1 MFGRCS
7 LLLLFGFGDVSL
19 LASPAAAQQQ
29 MGATHRA
36 TLAAHGSAAGTL
48 AAKSGARPNSSMR
61 INKFNRL
68 RYSSRPSRRAATATI
83 GSRPTMMGWLGI
95 RG

>member
-1 MFGRCS
+1 MFRRCS
-7 LLLLFGFGDVSL
+7 LLLLLGFGAVSL

-29 MGATHRA
+29 IGATHRVMP
-36 TLAAHGSAAGTL
+36 AAHVSAAGTL
-48 AAKSGARPNSSMR
+48 ASKSSVGPNSSVR

-68 RYSSRPSRRAATATI
+68 RYASRPARRAATATI
-83 GSRPTMMGWLGI
+83 VSRPSMGWLGI